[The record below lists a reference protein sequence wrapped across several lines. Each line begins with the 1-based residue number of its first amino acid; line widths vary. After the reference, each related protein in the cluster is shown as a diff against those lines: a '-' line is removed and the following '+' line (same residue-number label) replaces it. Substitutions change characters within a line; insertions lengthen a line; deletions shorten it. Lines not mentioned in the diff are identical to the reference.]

1 MPRTALASL
10 EENFYHTMQGESS
23 NFKEKKIQ
31 INATLISSLVLFIFL
46 VFTLPPPL
54 SSSFSLPSSPLF
66 LPPRLPL
73 STSNPSLRLLPCSLP
88 LSTSLFPIL
97 PTLLPCLRSFFTVH
111 PAPSSLLH
119 LLLCLLF
126 FLLSLP
132 SPFSP
137 PFGI

>member
-23 NFKEKKIQ
+23 NFKEKNPNQCNTDFK
-31 INATLISSLVLFIFL
+31 SRFIYFSRL
-46 VFTLPPPL
+46 YSFPPL
-54 SSSFSLPSSPLF
+54 SSSFSLPSFPPF

-73 STSNPSLRLLPCSLP
+73 STSNPSLCLLPCFLP

-97 PTLLPCLRSFFTVH
+97 PTLLPCLRSFLTVH